1 MDAPA
6 IINILDMV
14 SVALGIA
21 AIGLQSTL
29 GLGLNFVRA
38 DPIGATRSMLA
49 MFMAV
54 PAFVLAVI
62 WILPLERSVAL
73 ALLALSVSP
82 MPPLLAIKE
91 KEIGG
96 TDDYITGTLLLAPL
110 AAVIAIPVFVWLAQG
125 VFGRP
130 GGHNLHAVIYIF
142 VVTVGA
148 PLLLGMLVNR
158 FAPKTAAK
166 LVQPF
171 KVLGTGLLV
180 IVTVAIIIVAFPAT
194 RDAVGNGTVL
204 VIVAIAA
211 FGLLAGHMAGGPQ
224 PGNQRALAL
233 ICSQRHPGVAMAIA
247 IAAFP
252 DEAQASLGAMALHV
266 IISAMIAV
274 PYSRWAAGTK
284 RQSV

>member
-1 MDAPA
+1 MDAAA

-29 GLGLNFVRA
+29 GLGLSFVRA
-38 DPIGATRSMLA
+38 DPVGATRSMLA

-91 KEIGG
+91 KAIGG
-96 TDDYITGTLLLAPL
+96 MDDYVTGTLLLAPL
-110 AAVIAIPVFVWLAQG
+110 AALVAIPLFVWLAQG

-130 GGHNLHAVIYIF
+130 SSDNLSTVMHIF
-142 VVTVGA
+142 VVTVAA
-148 PLLLGMLVNR
+148 PMLLGMLVNR
-158 FAPKTAAK
+158 FGPNTAAK
-166 LVQPF
+166 LAQPL

-180 IVTVAIIIVAFPAT
+180 IATIAILIVSFPAT

-211 FGLLAGHMAGGPQ
+211 FGLFAGHMAGGPQ
-224 PGNQRALAL
+224 LGNQRALAL

-247 IAAFP
+247 VSAFP
-252 DEAQASLGAMALHV
+252 DEAQASLGAMALYV
-266 IISAMIAV
+266 IISAFIAV
-274 PYSRWAAGTK
+274 PYSR
-284 RQSV
+284 